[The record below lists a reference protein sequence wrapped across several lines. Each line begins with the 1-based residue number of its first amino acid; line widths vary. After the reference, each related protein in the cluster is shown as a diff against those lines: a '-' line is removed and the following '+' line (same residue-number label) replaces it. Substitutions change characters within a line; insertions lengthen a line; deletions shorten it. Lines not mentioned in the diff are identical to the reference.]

1 MTIQSQPIP
10 DLSTESHFM
19 TSSTKPQ
26 KTDHS
31 TVPHVF
37 TQYNGE
43 QQDLTF
49 SPEEFERRLSN
60 AREVMASESLDALV
74 LTSMHNIKYFSD
86 FVPSPFGRIF
96 ALVITPEDSITVT
109 PWVDGGMPWRTTY
122 GENIVYS
129 DWEAQNVF
137 RAIQH
142 ALDERAIKP
151 QRIGIEYDGLKV
163 EEYHRFVQWF
173 EGVELVNVAQALM
186 NQRVVK
192 SDEEVYLISQGA
204 RIAEIGARA
213 IKNAIREGIT
223 EYELA
228 MIGTNAM
235 IPEIAKTYP
244 AQELRETFSLVQAGL
259 NTDGA
264 HNWPTTRKLQKNDLL
279 SINCFPMMSGH
290 YTAVER
296 TMFLGEPDK
305 RTLELWKINVEAYEL
320 GLELIKPGA
329 VAQDVAAE
337 LNRFFEKHDLLQY
350 APIGYG
356 HSFGVMSPYY
366 GREAA
371 MEFREDIETELKP
384 NMVISME
391 PMLTIPNHLP
401 GAGAYREHDT
411 LLITENGTKN
421 LSSFEVGPEHNI
433 IN

>member
-1 MTIQSQPIP
+1 MT
-10 DLSTESHFM
+10 TRN
-19 TSSTKPQ
+19 KPQ

-49 SPEEFERRLSN
+49 SPEEFERRLTN
-60 AREVMASESLDALV
+60 AREVMASKDIDALV
-74 LTSMHNIKYFSD
+74 LTSMHNIKYYSD

-96 ALVITPEDSITVT
+96 ALVVTPEASITIT

-129 DWEAQNVF
+129 DWESKNVF
-137 RAIQH
+137 RAIQR
-142 ALDERAIKP
+142 ALDERNIKP
-151 QRIGIEYDGLKV
+151 GRIGVEYDGLRV
-163 EEYHRFVQWF
+163 EDYNRFQQWF
-173 EGVELVNVAQALM
+173 EGVELVNVAQDLM
-186 NQRVVK
+186 YKRVVK
-192 SDEEVYLISQGA
+192 SDEEVYLIGQGA

-213 IKNAIREGIT
+213 IKESIREGIT

-228 MIGTNAM
+228 MIGTEAM
-235 IPEIAKTYP
+235 VPEIAKVYP
-244 AQELRETFSLVQAGL
+244 SQELRETFCLVQSGI

-264 HNWPTTRKLQKNDLL
+264 HNWPTTRKLQKGDLL

-296 TMFLGEPDK
+296 TMHLGEPDQ

-320 GLELIKPGA
+320 GLELVKPGA
-329 VAQDVAAE
+329 IAQDVAAE
-337 LNRFFEKHDLLQY
+337 LNRFFEKRDLLQY

-384 NMVISME
+384 NMVVSME
-391 PMLTIPNHLP
+391 PMLTIPDHMP

-411 LLITENGTKN
+411 LVITEDGTKN
-421 LSSFEVGPEHNI
+421 LSSFEVGPDHNI
-433 IN
+433 IY

>member
-1 MTIQSQPIP
+1 
-10 DLSTESHFM
+10 M
-19 TSSTKPQ
+19 TSRTKPN
-26 KTDHS
+26 KTDHA

-43 QQDLTF
+43 QQELTY
-49 SPEEFERRLSN
+49 SPAEFERRLSN
-60 AREVMASESLDALV
+60 ARKVMAANGADALV

-86 FVPSPFGRIF
+86 FVPSPFGRLF
-96 ALVITPEDSITVT
+96 AIVITPEDSITVT

-142 ALDERAIKP
+142 TLDERNIKP
-151 QRIGIEYDGLKV
+151 SRLGIEYDGLTV
-163 EEYHRFVQWF
+163 EQYRRFQDWF
-173 EGVELVNVAQALM
+173 DGVELVNVAVDLM

-192 SDEEVYLISQGA
+192 SDEEIYLIGQGA
-204 RIAEIGARA
+204 RIADIGGRA
-213 IKNAIREGIT
+213 IKEAIREGIT

-228 MIGTNAM
+228 MIGTEAM

-244 AQELRETFSLVQAGL
+244 AQELRETWCLVQAGI

-264 HNWPTTRKLQKNDLL
+264 HNWPTTRKLQKGDIL

-290 YTAVER
+290 YTAMER
-296 TMFLGEPDK
+296 TMFLGQPDQ
-305 RTLELWKINVEAYEL
+305 RSLELWKINVEAFEL
-320 GLELIKPGA
+320 GKELVKPGA
-329 VAQDVAAE
+329 IAQDVAAE
-337 LNRFFEKHDLLQY
+337 LNRFFEKHDLLEY

-371 MEFREDIETELKP
+371 MEFREDIATELKP
-384 NMVISME
+384 NMVVSME
-391 PMLTIPNHLP
+391 PMLTIPNNMP
-401 GAGAYREHDT
+401 GAGAYREHDI
-411 LLITENGTKN
+411 LVLTEDGHKN
-421 LSSFEVGPEHNI
+421 LTGFEVGPEYNI
-433 IN
+433 IDV

>member
-1 MTIQSQPIP
+1 
-10 DLSTESHFM
+10 M
-19 TSSTKPQ
+19 TSPTKPQ

-49 SPEEFERRLSN
+49 SPAEFERRLTN
-60 AREVMASESLDALV
+60 ARKVMAADDVDALV

-86 FVPSPFGRIF
+86 FVPSPFGRLF
-96 ALVITPEDSITVT
+96 AIVITPEDSITVT

-129 DWEAQNVF
+129 DWESQNFF
-137 RAIQH
+137 RAIQRV
-142 ALDERAIKP
+142 LDERNIDP
-151 QRIGIEYDGLKV
+151 GRLGIEHDGLTV
-163 EEYHRFVQWF
+163 EEYRRFEAWF
-173 EGVELVNVAQALM
+173 EDAELVNVAVDLM

-192 SDEEVYLISQGA
+192 SDEEIYLIGQGA
-204 RIAEIGARA
+204 RIADIGGRA
-213 IKNAIREGIT
+213 IKDAIREGIT

-228 MIGTNAM
+228 MIGTEAM
-235 IPEIAKTYP
+235 VPEIAKVYP
-244 AQELRETFSLVQAGL
+244 SRELRETWCLVQAGI

-264 HNWPTTRKLQKNDLL
+264 HNWPTTRKLQKGDIL

-290 YTAVER
+290 YTAMER
-296 TMFLGEPDK
+296 TMFLGQPDK
-305 RTLELWKINVEAYEL
+305 RSLELWKINVEAFEM
-320 GLELIKPGA
+320 GKELIKPGA

-384 NMVISME
+384 NMVVSME
-391 PMLTIPNHLP
+391 PMLTIPDNMP

-411 LLITENGTKN
+411 LVLTENGHKN
-421 LSSFEVGPEHNI
+421 LTDFEVGPEHNI
-433 IN
+433 ID